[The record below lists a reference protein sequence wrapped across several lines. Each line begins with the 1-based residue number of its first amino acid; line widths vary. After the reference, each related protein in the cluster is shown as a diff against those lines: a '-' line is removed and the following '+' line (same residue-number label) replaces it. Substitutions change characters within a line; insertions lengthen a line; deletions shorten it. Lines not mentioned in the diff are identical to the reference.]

1 MALVFLNDL
10 NQILH
15 NGKWE
20 GLLSRIFPSNIL
32 IFINIVLIATLLLL
46 SGFYLRKILSE
57 TRHKV
62 RNILLYIMFGLLG
75 FFSTMLIFILCI
87 HIML

>member
-1 MALVFLNDL
+1 MVLVFLNDL
-10 NQILH
+10 NQILY

-46 SGFYLRKILSE
+46 SGFYLRKILCE

-62 RNILLYIMFGLLG
+62 RAILLYIMFGVLG